1 MPCRLAWQPSGD
13 EGTTIPNLLQIPAL
27 DRRLE
32 CRVGDQGLLEGVE
45 GLVGSRVLGKVLL
58 QQLRERVNNQ
68 PIILDEFTIVTRE
81 AEEAL

>member
-1 MPCRLAWQPSGD
+1 VWQPSGD

-27 DRRLE
+27 DWRLE